1 MQTDLHSSSGR
12 TAAAP
17 LSASIKPL
25 YVGCATGFSGDRT
38 DGAGPVVDTLIAL
51 GGGVLNFE
59 TLAERTLALAQVE
72 KRKNPAMGYEP
83 LLDDLVGP
91 VLKRCL
97 DHKIQIVSNFGA
109 ANPQA
114 CAQRIFALARA
125 QGLRTPR
132 IAVVHGLAA
141 RIAGRCAGGVCP
153 PRDAPWAGTP

>member
-1 MQTDLHSSSGR
+1 MNTQQTSQR
-12 TAAAP
+12 
-17 LSASIKPL
+17 PL

-59 TLAERTLALAQVE
+59 TLAERTLALAQIE

-83 LLDDLVGP
+83 LLADLVGP

-114 CAQRIFALARA
+114 AAQRIFALARD
-125 QGLRTPR
+125 QNLRTCTSK
-132 IAVVHGLAA
+132 I
-141 RIAGRCAGGVCP
+141 
-153 PRDAPWAGTP
+153 

>member
-1 MQTDLHSSSGR
+1 MHHDIYHPAVSPVHTERKAGLSS
-12 TAAAP
+12 
-17 LSASIKPL
+17 L

-72 KRKNPAMGYEP
+72 KRKNPSLGYEP

-97 DHKIQIVSNFGA
+97 DHNIQIVSNFGE
-109 ANPQA
+109 Q
-114 CAQRIFALARA
+114 IWM
-125 QGLRTPR
+125 PR
-132 IAVVHGLAA
+132 G
-141 RIAGRCAGGVCP
+141 
-153 PRDAPWAGTP
+153 

>member
-1 MQTDLHSSSGR
+1 MQTDSHPRGGTTATLTPSSQ
-12 TAAAP
+12 
-17 LSASIKPL
+17 IKPL
-25 YVGCATGFSGDRT
+25 FVGCATGFSGDRT
-38 DGAGPVVDTLIAL
+38 DGVGPVVDTLIAL

-132 IAVVHGLAA
+132 IAVVHGDDLTKPEQLTFLLK
-141 RIAGRCAGGVCP
+141 R
-153 PRDAPWAGTP
+153 

>member
-1 MQTDLHSSSGR
+1 MHTETRESAEKPSAFGH
-12 TAAAP
+12 AP
-17 LSASIKPL
+17 SAKPL

-72 KRKNPAMGYEP
+72 KRKNPALGYEP

-97 DHKIQIVSNFGA
+97 EHKIQIVSNFGA
-109 ANPQA
+109 ANPLA
-114 CAQRIFALARA
+114 WSGNAFSPASAVTRPASSGYGRRI
-125 QGLRTPR
+125 
-132 IAVVHGLAA
+132 
-141 RIAGRCAGGVCP
+141 
-153 PRDAPWAGTP
+153 